1 MAATGATNAAA
12 DETSGATAGAVQPVT
27 MQTLE
32 LMLAFIAF
40 PYLRDAL
47 FNERTTDPLELIILA
62 CEAATDFQ
70 NHHQSVV
77 GFQNMSAHNHVDAF
91 TNWAFTIKLGL
102 LGKVRYTINPDNEEL
117 QDFAARRHEN
127 CILPQVRGGTS
138 SGTGSATS
146 SDDTTAVFKT
156 LSKGLKRMGKAADET
171 NILKKEEM
179 RLKGK
184 ADALK
189 KDRRA
194 FCSHTSNFSCSVFT
208 NIYYFDQF

>member
-1 MAATGATNAAA
+1 LAATGATNAAA